1 MQHVSPP
8 VIRSRIMHSIIP
20 LFPQACRHGAC
31 HPGSTEPPPIGVV
44 AAEAGGLGVAPGV
57 RQPAVGYQVPT
68 PCVGAL
74 GCHEEGVSQVLICGP
89 CTGGALS
96 VGQKPLA
103 WTKAGGN
110 SAIRTQYRQ
119 TNVEDSVESGGEH
132 AREWVIDALLL
143 PSGRM
148 QPLSPTTA
156 RGEVQVHHAPLVRG
170 KRPALVRA
178 AQSRRVSTRTGIC
191 RLVLC

>member
-1 MQHVSPP
+1 
-8 VIRSRIMHSIIP
+8 MHSIIP
-20 LFPQACRHGAC
+20 LFPQACRHGAY

-110 SAIRTQYRQ
+110 SSIRTQYRQ

-132 AREWVIDALLL
+132 AREWRAACGSSMRSCCPQGACNPCL
-143 PSGRM
+143 PRLHEGRSRCTTRHSCVDND
-148 QPLSPTTA
+148 PRWSERLSPGA
-156 RGEVQVHHAPLVRG
+156 
-170 KRPALVRA
+170 
-178 AQSRRVSTRTGIC
+178 
-191 RLVLC
+191 